1 MRWLEVIGL
10 LLLSNWGWGQV
21 MVRGVTADY
30 QTRQVLPL
38 VHLFNKDTVKNT
50 FQGTISGPEGRFSL
64 VLPGE
69 KRGDSLTFSCLGY
82 RNVKRSVA
90 SLLKGDTVYLREA
103 PVYLATVTV
112 SPVSAEELVRTCIE
126 RIPENYRNTGFINT
140 SFVWQG
146 IETDGVYKSFRESFA
161 TLLETHTRTTSGYR
175 LLKDSVLSNSPA
187 QTVNIIQ
194 PLDSIYKLLYFDF
207 ARTGSG
213 ILNAGTLPEW
223 TIRYAYDAN
232 APDSYWV
239 IDAER
244 KDHLQ
249 RAQIFI
255 NPDDYAFKKIT
266 FGYRWRNPVHNRL
279 NDTLYYA
286 LNSVSG
292 TLLYEKTGQHYGIKY
307 ITLQARYTTG
317 STVFLKTREPS
328 QSNTATMEYV
338 VLTSREIPVN
348 QKPVTP
354 VGSTPPRHP
363 APVDQETYQ
372 RIRYAVQRLREADE

>member
-1 MRWLEVIGL
+1 MRWFGVIGL
-10 LLLSNWGWGQV
+10 LLWSNWGWGQV
-21 MVRGVTADY
+21 VIRGVTADY

-38 VHLFNKDTVKNT
+38 VHLFIKDTVNKT

-64 VLPGE
+64 PLPGD

-82 RNVKRSVA
+82 QNIKRSVT
-90 SLLKGDTVYLREA
+90 SLLKGDTVFLREA

-112 SPVSAEELVRTCIE
+112 SPVSAAELIRTCID

-146 IETDGVYKSFRESFA
+146 IETDGMYESFRESVA
-161 TLLETHTRTTSGYR
+161 TLHETHTRTTSDYK
-175 LLKDSVLSNSPA
+175 LLKDSVLNNLPGQA
-187 QTVNIIQ
+187 VNIIQ

-213 ILNAGTLPEW
+213 ILNAGTLHEW
-223 TIRYAYDAN
+223 SIRYDYDAG

-249 RAQIFI
+249 HARIFI
-255 NPDDYAFKKIT
+255 NPDDYAFKKIA

-279 NDTLYYA
+279 NDTVYYA
-286 LNSVSG
+286 LNSVNG

-317 STVFLKTREPS
+317 STVLLKAREPS
-328 QSNTATMEYV
+328 QSNTATLEYI
-338 VLTSREIPVN
+338 VLKSREIPVS
-348 QKPVTP
+348 QKPVMP
-354 VGSTPPRHP
+354 FGSTPSQRPV
-363 APVDQETYQ
+363 PVDQETYQ
-372 RIRYAVQRLREADE
+372 QIRNAVQRLREANE